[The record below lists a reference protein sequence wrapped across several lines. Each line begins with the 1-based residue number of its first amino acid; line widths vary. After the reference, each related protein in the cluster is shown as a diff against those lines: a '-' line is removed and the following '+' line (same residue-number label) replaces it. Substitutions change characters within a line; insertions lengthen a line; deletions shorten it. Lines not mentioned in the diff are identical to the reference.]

1 MFFAY
6 YDVAFDWPLQQ
17 TIRISVIIIHQYL
30 TFQIWTKS
38 KSMRYMFCL
47 HLMYY
52 CLFLWFIFLQIF
64 YHKETFR
71 QFFQHTVWWLIRNM
85 ISSWV
90 SHVWNKS
97 WTLDDVIYHTSR
109 ITPLEDTWLEHASGL
124 HNFLFIGWYIIIV
137 NSVTK

>member
-1 MFFAY
+1 MFYVY

-17 TIRISVIIIHQYL
+17 TIRISVILLSINVWHFKYEQN
-30 TFQIWTKS
+30 QIVCV
-38 KSMRYMFCL
+38 MC
-47 HLMYY
+47 Y

-97 WTLDDVIYHTSR
+97 WTLDDVICHTSR
-109 ITPLEDTWLEHASGL
+109 ITPLEETWLEHASGL